1 MNGRNT
7 YIPFITLALFQV
19 IQKLVALVGM
29 LQVIFSRKKAE
40 FIIIAVVQ
48 SLSCV

>member
-7 YIPFITLALFQV
+7 YILSITLALFQV

-29 LQVIFSRKKAE
+29 LQVIFSRKKTE
-40 FIIIAVVQ
+40 FIIVVVQ
-48 SLSCV
+48 SLSGA